1 MTSTKQTGRIGIIK
15 GALLALLAFTIVK
28 CTYDQST
35 KPEPPPPVEKTQEQL
50 KREAE
55 ENAKFTLDVAKV
67 RALKSSLKN
76 PASFELVQAGRLDNG
91 TLCVIYR
98 GTNSFNAIVT
108 EQKAVLANGT
118 IGDWNKNCGG
128 KRGEDVSRVK
138 HAL

>member
-1 MTSTKQTGRIGIIK
+1 MGLIK
-15 GALLALLAFTIVK
+15 GALLALLAFTVAK

-35 KPEPPPPVEKTQEQL
+35 KPEPPPRPAETQEEI
-50 KREAE
+50 KRRVE

-128 KRGEDVSRVK
+128 KSGEDVTRVK